1 MLVDSHC
8 HLNYKGLSEDISGA
22 ISRAEKAGVGYL
34 LSINTKI
41 DEFPDVLATA
51 EKYKNVACTVGIHPH
66 EAGSE
71 TEIDV
76 RTLVNLTKHP
86 KVIGI
91 GETGLDF
98 YYDTPSH
105 DVQERSFRIHIDA
118 ARKTQLPI
126 IIHNRNSDERMIS
139 ILNEEQKRGYFPG
152 VIHCFSAGKELAN
165 CAIKHNMAIS
175 LSGMYFL
182 PSYDMWYV
190 RELIFEFPPHDVTSC
205 DMSVAFMRRAAR
217 YMLHAWRIHATYMQH
232 TCIIF

>member
-118 ARKTQLPI
+118 ARKTQLKVAYCSCSNVMKNMSFL
-126 IIHNRNSDERMIS
+126 NR
-139 ILNEEQKRGYFPG
+139 
-152 VIHCFSAGKELAN
+152 
-165 CAIKHNMAIS
+165 
-175 LSGMYFL
+175 
-182 PSYDMWYV
+182 
-190 RELIFEFPPHDVTSC
+190 
-205 DMSVAFMRRAAR
+205 
-217 YMLHAWRIHATYMQH
+217 
-232 TCIIF
+232 